1 MSQKHQK
8 QSYQPLPTAAAAMDN
23 PAMSQSSSSGGSND
37 DVANIPPTYSS
48 QQLMPSDSDSMEEAR
63 QLRPTG
69 ATANL
74 AAGLGLPP
82 VPTRLSAVGRS
93 QWFTVG
99 VLCFV
104 NLINYMDRFTI
115 AGVLK
120 DVQEDFKIGNDSAG
134 LLQTVFVISYMIC
147 APVFGY
153 LGDRYSRPWIMAV
166 GVALWCTTTLL
177 GSYMQSFGWF
187 ITFRAL
193 VGIGEASYS
202 TIAPTIISDLFV
214 NDMRSKMLAMFY
226 FAIPVGSGMGYIVG
240 SKTAHLAN
248 NWRWAL
254 RVTPI
259 LGVAAVLLIMLI
271 KDPERGHSEGSHSM
285 EATSYRQ
292 DIKELLKNRSFM
304 LSTAGFTCVA
314 FVAGALAWWGPSF
327 IFLGMKMQPG
337 NENIVQDDISYKFG
351 IVAMLAGLIGVPMGS
366 VLAQRL
372 RGRMEN
378 CDPYICAGGL
388 LVSAP
393 MVFAALVVSRTSGS
407 LCFFFVFLAQVALN
421 LCWSIVAD
429 ILLVSWPRS
438 VSSNSSRSSSNN
450 KERRLLMRPKPS
462 PKLAKQF
469 SFRLSFLAKTN
480 LKFKI
485 FPTLPPKFSVAF
497 NFGVITMV
505 AGLVG
510 VPLGSFLS
518 QYMVKRYQSADPV
531 ICAFGLL
538 LSAPLLFGACLMVSS
553 NELGTYL
560 LIFFGQLALNLN
572 WAVVADILLYVVVPT
587 RRSTAEAFQILIS
600 HALGDAGSPYLVGAM
615 SEVIM
620 KHLRNHPGAS
630 GLTNELQSMS
640 QVVES
645 QLINA
650 TDLAT
655 KVASEAIHSF
665 QTNLTKT
672 AEKLTEQFTEV
683 EQFEGL
689 QYALFSTSF
698 VEVLGGIFFL
708 FTACFILKDK
718 YKAARSVADAQ
729 EQQQQQRDNPIA

>member
-429 ILLVSWPRS
+429 ILL
-438 VSSNSSRSSSNN
+438 
-450 KERRLLMRPKPS
+450 
-462 PKLAKQF
+462 
-469 SFRLSFLAKTN
+469 
-480 LKFKI
+480 
-485 FPTLPPKFSVAF
+485 
-497 NFGVITMV
+497 
-505 AGLVG
+505 
-510 VPLGSFLS
+510 
-518 QYMVKRYQSADPV
+518 
-531 ICAFGLL
+531 
-538 LSAPLLFGACLMVSS
+538 
-553 NELGTYL
+553 
-560 LIFFGQLALNLN
+560 
-572 WAVVADILLYVVVPT
+572 YVVVPT

-718 YKAARSVADAQ
+718 YKAARSVAGEMGLASVAAKDV
-729 EQQQQQRDNPIA
+729 ESFNSECLVMCTDIALRERA